1 MLIFFLVALAA
12 SVAGAICGIG
22 GGVIIKPV
30 LDLLHLETVTTI
42 SFLSGCTV
50 LSMSCYS
57 VGKSLLARE
66 HSVSLKT
73 GTPLALGA
81 AVGGL
86 AGNQLFA
93 AVRELSGSPDTVGA
107 VQAACLAVVTAGTL
121 LYTVNKARIPTRHVQ
136 NFAACV
142 VIGLALGAMSSF
154 LGIGGGPFNVAVL
167 YYFFSMP
174 AKKAA
179 QNSLFIVLFSQ
190 LTSTLRTVLFDSVP
204 PFPWAILLGMVL
216 LSIAGSEAGRR
227 INKTIDN
234 RQATLWLEG
243 AMVLV
248 MGISI
253 YNIIKFLG

>member
-154 LGIGGGPFNVAVL
+154 LGIGGGPINLVVL
-167 YYFFSMP
+167 YYFFSM
-174 AKKAA
+174 
-179 QNSLFIVLFSQ
+179 
-190 LTSTLRTVLFDSVP
+190 
-204 PFPWAILLGMVL
+204 
-216 LSIAGSEAGRR
+216 
-227 INKTIDN
+227 
-234 RQATLWLEG
+234 
-243 AMVLV
+243 
-248 MGISI
+248 
-253 YNIIKFLG
+253 

>member
-1 MLIFFLVALAA
+1 MSVRSSIRKFLAIALTFLLTAAAIFLPARLSALLMLAA
-12 SVAGAICGIG
+12 
-22 GGVIIKPV
+22 
-30 LDLLHLETVTTI
+30 
-42 SFLSGCTV
+42 
-50 LSMSCYS
+50 
-57 VGKSLLARE
+57 
-66 HSVSLKT
+66 
-73 GTPLALGA
+73 
-81 AVGGL
+81 GGL
-86 AGNQLFA
+86 LGSQLFS
-93 AVRELSGSPDTVGA
+93 AVKAMFDNPNTVGS
-107 VQAACLAVVTAGTL
+107 VQAVCLAIVTAGTL
-121 LYTVNKARIPTRHVQ
+121 AYTLNKERIRTLRVE
-136 NFAACV
+136 NKVACV
-142 VIGLALGAMSSF
+142 AIGLFLGCMSSF
-154 LGIGGGPFNVAVL
+154 LGIGGGPFNVAGL